1 MTTQQSPL
9 PRPRSGPLTTGPS
22 RAAARAMLRA
32 VGLSESDLTLP
43 QVAVASSW
51 NEVTPC
57 NLHLNG
63 LAAAAKEGVRQ
74 AGAVPLEFG
83 TIAVSDGISMGTEG
97 MKASLVSREIIA
109 DSVELMM
116 HAEQFDA
123 LVAVAGCD
131 KSLPGMLMACA
142 RVDVPA
148 AFLYGGTIL
157 PGHALGRTL
166 TIQDVF
172 EAVGGHA
179 AGEVSDADLLAVEK
193 AACPGAGSCA
203 GMYTANTMS
212 ACAEALGMTL
222 PGESTAPAVSAERT
236 ELARRTG
243 EVVVAALAAGL
254 TPRQVMTRA
263 AFLNAATVV
272 MATAGSTNAVLHLLA
287 IAAEARVELT
297 LDDFDQVSRRTPVIA
312 SMRPSGMYIMSEL
325 DQVGGVPVILRELL
339 SAGLIDGDALTVNGR
354 TIGENVADA
363 PEPDGKVLRP
373 VAEAFKA
380 DGGLAVL
387 RGNLVPRGAVVKTPG
402 IETLRFDGRAR
413 VFEREEDC
421 FAAVTAGQV
430 AKGDVLVIRNEGPRG
445 GPGMREMLAVTAAIK
460 GAGLGKD
467 VVLVTD
473 GRFSGA
479 TFGACVAHAAP
490 EAWDGGPIALVRDG
504 DGILLDVPE
513 RRLELAVDDAELARR
528 KADWKRPAPNY
539 SSGAIAKYA
548 ALVTGADTGAV
559 CVVPAGSAG
568 RHHTRASWAAWCA
581 AVVPARPAQRQ

>member
-1 MTTQQSPL
+1 MTAQL

-22 RAAARAMLRA
+22 RAPARAMLRA
-32 VGLSESDLTLP
+32 VGLSEQDLQLP

-57 NLHLNG
+57 NVHLDG
-63 LAAAAKEGVRQ
+63 LATAAKEGVRQ

-116 HAEQFDA
+116 QAEQFDA
-123 LVAVAGCD
+123 MVTIAGCD

-142 RVDVPA
+142 RLDLPA

-157 PGHALGRTL
+157 PGHALGRSL

-179 AGEVSDADLLAVEK
+179 AGEVTDADLLAIER

-212 ACAEALGMTL
+212 MCAEALGMTL
-222 PGESTAPAVSAERT
+222 PGEASPPAVSAERT
-236 ELARRTG
+236 DLARRTG
-243 EVVVAALAAGL
+243 MAVVEALAAGL
-254 TPRQVMTRA
+254 RPRQIMTRA

-287 IAAEARVELT
+287 IAHEAGVELT
-297 LDDFDQVSRRTPVIA
+297 LDDFDAVSRRTPVIA
-312 SMRPSGMYIMSEL
+312 SVRPSGLYVMSEL

-339 SAGLIDGDALTVNGR
+339 SAGLVDGDAMTVNGR
-354 TIGENVADA
+354 TLGQNVADA
-363 PEPDGKVLRP
+363 FEPDGQVVRP
-373 VAEAFKA
+373 AKEPFQP

-387 RGNLVPRGAVVKTPG
+387 RGNLVPNGAVVKTPG
-402 IETLRFDGRAR
+402 IETLRFEGRAR
-413 VFEREEDC
+413 VFECEEDC
-421 FAAVTAGQV
+421 FAAVTARQVGQ
-430 AKGDVLVIRNEGPRG
+430 GDVLVIRNEGPRG

-460 GAGLGKD
+460 GAGLGRE

-504 DGILLDVPE
+504 DGIVLDVPR
-513 RRLELAVDDAELARR
+513 RRLELTVDDAELARR
-528 KADWKRPAPNY
+528 RQQWQRRAPNY
-539 SSGAIAKYA
+539 TSGAMAKYA
-548 ALVTGADTGAV
+548 ALVSGADRGAV
-559 CVVPAGSAG
+559 CTVPG
-568 RHHTRASWAAWCA
+568 
-581 AVVPARPAQRQ
+581 AVS

>member
-1 MTTQQSPL
+1 MASAGSL

-32 VGLSESDLTLP
+32 VGLSEDDLERP

-57 NLHLNG
+57 NVHLNG

-83 TIAVSDGISMGTEG
+83 TIAVSDGISMGSEG
-97 MKASLVSREIIA
+97 MKASLVSREVIA
-109 DSVELMM
+109 DSVELMCN
-116 HAEQFDA
+116 AEQFDA
-123 LVAVAGCD
+123 LVTIAGCD

-142 RVDVPA
+142 RLDIPS

-157 PGHALGRTL
+157 PGWAHGKSL

-172 EAVGGHA
+172 EAVGEHA
-179 AGEVSDADLLAVEK
+179 AGTMSDAGLLEVER

-222 PGESTAPAVSAERT
+222 PGESSPPAVSAERT
-236 ELARRTG
+236 DLARRTG

-254 TPRQVMTRA
+254 RPRQIMTRA

-287 IAAEARVELT
+287 IASEAGVELT
-297 LDDFDQVSRRTPVIA
+297 MDDFDEVSRRTPVIA
-312 SMRPSGMYIMSEL
+312 SMRPSGLFVMSEL
-325 DQVGGVPVILRELL
+325 DKAGGVPVILKELL
-339 SAGLIDGDALTVNGR
+339 SAGLVDGDCVTVNGR
-354 TIGENVADA
+354 TLGENVCDA
-363 PEPDGKVLRP
+363 LSPDGTVVRP
-373 VAEAFKA
+373 VKEPFKP

-387 RGNLVPRGAVVKTPG
+387 RGNLAPLGAVVKTPG
-402 IETLRFDGRAR
+402 IETLRVAGPAR

-421 FAAVTAGQV
+421 FAAVTEGKV
-430 AKGDVLVIRNEGPRG
+430 TKGDVLVIRYEGPKG

-460 GAGLGKD
+460 GAGLGTD

-479 TFGACVAHAAP
+479 TFGACVAHVAP
-490 EAWDGGPIALVRDG
+490 EAWDGGPIALVADG
-504 DGILLDVPE
+504 DPILLDIVE
-513 RRLELAVDDAELARR
+513 RRLEVNVADAELERR
-528 KADWKRPAPNY
+528 KAVWQRPAPHY
-539 SSGAIAKYA
+539 TSGVMAKYA
-548 ALVTGADTGAV
+548 ALVSGADTGAV
-559 CVVPAGSAG
+559 CAPPAS
-568 RHHTRASWAAWCA
+568 
-581 AVVPARPAQRQ
+581 

>member
-1 MTTQQSPL
+1 MSTAPPGSGSGSGSGSGPL

-22 RAAARAMLRA
+22 RAPARAMLRA
-32 VGLSESDLTLP
+32 VGLSEEDLSRP
-43 QVAVASSW
+43 QVAVASSH

-57 NLHLNG
+57 NLHLGG
-63 LAAAAKEGVRQ
+63 LAAAVKEGVRQ
-74 AGAVPLEFG
+74 AGGVPLEFG

-97 MKASLVSREIIA
+97 MKASLVSREVIA

-116 HAEQFDA
+116 LAEQFDA
-123 LVAVAGCD
+123 LVAIAGCD

-142 RVDVPA
+142 RVNVPS

-157 PGHALGRTL
+157 PGHALGRSL

-172 EAVGGHA
+172 EAVGGNA
-179 AGEVSDADLLAVEK
+179 AGEVSDADLLAIER

-212 ACAEALGMTL
+212 MCAEALGMTL
-222 PGESTAPAVSAERT
+222 PGEASAPAVSAERT
-236 ELARRTG
+236 ELSRRTG
-243 EVVVAALAAGL
+243 AVVVQALAAGL
-254 TPRQVMTRA
+254 LPRQILTKA
-263 AFLNAATVV
+263 AFLNAATMV

-287 IAAEARVELT
+287 IAHEAGVPLT
-297 LDDFDQVSRRTPVIA
+297 LDDFDAVSRRTPVIA
-312 SMRPSGMYIMSEL
+312 SMRPSGRYIMSEL
-325 DQVGGVPVILRELL
+325 DQAGGVPVIARELL

-354 TIGENVADA
+354 TLAENVSDA
-363 PEPDGKVLRP
+363 TALDTTGPDGKVVRSVKDP
-373 VAEAFKA
+373 FQP

-387 RGNLVPRGAVVKTPG
+387 RGSLVPNGAVVKTPT

-413 VFEREEDC
+413 VFDREEDC
-421 FAAVTAGQV
+421 FAAVTAGRV
-430 AKGDVLVIRNEGPRG
+430 SRGDVLVIRNEGPKG

-460 GAGLGKD
+460 GAGLGRD

-504 DGILLDVPE
+504 DGILLDVPG
-513 RRLELAVDDAELARR
+513 RRLELQVDDAELDRR
-528 KADWKRPAPNY
+528 RAQWRRPAPNY
-539 SSGAIAKYA
+539 TSGAIAKYA
-548 ALVTGADTGAV
+548 ALVSGADTGAV
-559 CVVPAGSAG
+559 CTVPAS
-568 RHHTRASWAAWCA
+568 
-581 AVVPARPAQRQ
+581 

>member
-1 MTTQQSPL
+1 MTHDAQPAL
-9 PRPRSGPLTTGPS
+9 PRPRSGPLTSGPS

-32 VGLSESDLTLP
+32 VGLSEEDLERP

-57 NLHLNG
+57 NVHLNG
-63 LAAAAKEGVRQ
+63 LAAAAKEGIRQ

-97 MKASLVSREIIA
+97 MKSSLVSREIIA
-109 DSVELMM
+109 DSVELMVN
-116 HAEQFDA
+116 AEQFDA
-123 LVAVAGCD
+123 LVTIAGCD

-142 RVDVPA
+142 RLDIPA

-157 PGHALGRTL
+157 PGWARGRSV

-172 EAVGGHA
+172 EAVGEHS
-179 AGEVSDADLLAVEK
+179 AGTMSDADLLAVER

-222 PGESTAPAVSAERT
+222 PGEASAPAVSAERT
-236 ELARRTG
+236 DLARRTG
-243 EVVVAALAAGL
+243 EAVVRALATGL
-254 TPRQVMTRA
+254 RPRQIMTRA

-287 IAAEARVELT
+287 IASEAGVELS
-297 LDDFDQVSRRTPVIA
+297 LDDFEEVSRRTPVIA

-325 DQVGGVPVILRELL
+325 DRVGGVPVILKELL
-339 SAGLIDGDALTVNGR
+339 SAGLIDGSAMTVNGR
-354 TIGENVADA
+354 TLGDNVADA
-363 PEPDGKVLRP
+363 FEPDGKVVRP
-373 VAEAFKA
+373 VKDPFQP
-380 DGGLAVL
+380 DGGLAIL
-387 RGNLVPRGAVVKTPG
+387 RGSLAPNGAVIKTPG
-402 IETLRFDGRAR
+402 IETLRFEGTAR

-421 FAAVTAGQV
+421 FEAVTAGNV
-430 AKGDVLVIRNEGPRG
+430 GKGDVLVIRFEGPKG

-467 VVLVTD
+467 VALLTD

-479 TFGACVAHAAP
+479 TFGACVGHVAP
-490 EAWDGGPIALVRDG
+490 EAWDGGPIALVADG
-504 DGILLDVPE
+504 DKVVLDVVE
-513 RRLELAVDDAELARR
+513 RRLDILVGDAELERR
-528 KADWKRPAPNY
+528 RSAWKRPVPNY
-539 SSGAIAKYA
+539 TSGALAKYA
-548 ALVTGADTGAV
+548 ALVSGADRGAV
-559 CVVPAGSAG
+559 CTVPPG
-568 RHHTRASWAAWCA
+568 
-581 AVVPARPAQRQ
+581 

>member
-1 MTTQQSPL
+1 MIPPRPAPSQL

-22 RAAARAMLRA
+22 RAPARAMLRA
-32 VGLSESDLTLP
+32 VGLSEEDLGRP

-63 LAAAAKEGVRQ
+63 LAAAAKEGIRQ

-116 HAEQFDA
+116 QAEQFDA
-123 LVAVAGCD
+123 LVAIAGCD

-157 PGHALGRTL
+157 PGHALGRSL

-179 AGEVSDADLLAVEK
+179 SGDVSDADLLAIER

-212 ACAEALGMTL
+212 MCAEALGMTL
-222 PGESTAPAVSAERT
+222 PAESTAPAVSAERT
-236 ELARRTG
+236 DLARRTG
-243 EVVVAALAAGL
+243 ETVVAALAAGL
-254 TPRQVMTRA
+254 RPRQVMTKT
-263 AFLNAATVV
+263 AFLNAATMV
-272 MATAGSTNAVLHLLA
+272 MAVAGSTNAVLHLLA
-287 IAAEARVELT
+287 IAREARVELT
-297 LDDFDQVSRRTPVIA
+297 LDDFDAVSRRTPVIA

-339 SAGLIDGDALTVNGR
+339 SVGLIDGDALTVNGR
-354 TIGENVADA
+354 TLAQNVADA
-363 PEPDGKVLRP
+363 FEPDGKVVRP
-373 VAEAFKA
+373 VKDPFQP

-387 RGNLVPRGAVVKTPG
+387 RGSLAPNGAVVKTPT

-413 VFEREEDC
+413 VFDREEDC
-421 FAAVTAGQV
+421 FEAVTKREV
-430 AKGDVLVIRNEGPRG
+430 AKGDVLIIRNEGPKG

-479 TFGACVAHAAP
+479 TFGACVAHTAP

-504 DGILLDVPE
+504 DGVLLDVPE
-513 RRLELAVDDAELARR
+513 RRLDLLVDEAELARR
-528 KADWKRPAPNY
+528 RSQWTRPAPNY
-539 SSGAIAKYA
+539 TSGAIAKYA
-548 ALVTGADTGAV
+548 ALVSGADTGAV
-559 CVVPAGSAG
+559 CTVPG
-568 RHHTRASWAAWCA
+568 T
-581 AVVPARPAQRQ
+581 

>member
-1 MTTQQSPL
+1 MTPPEPPAQPGQPHQPGRL

-22 RAAARAMLRA
+22 RAPARAMLRA
-32 VGLSESDLTLP
+32 VGLSEDDLERP

-57 NLHLNG
+57 NVHLDG

-97 MKASLVSREIIA
+97 MKSSLVSREIIA

-116 HAEQFDA
+116 QAEQFDA
-123 LVAVAGCD
+123 LVAIAGCD

-157 PGHALGRTL
+157 PGWGLGRSL

-172 EAVGGHA
+172 EAVGGHS
-179 AGEVSDADLLAVEK
+179 AGEVSDRDLLAIER

-212 ACAEALGMTL
+212 MCAEALGMTL
-222 PGESTAPAVSAERT
+222 PGEASPPAVSAERT
-236 ELARRTG
+236 DLARRTG
-243 EVVVAALAAGL
+243 SAVVGALAAGL
-254 TPRQVMTRA
+254 RPRQIMTRA
-263 AFLNAATVV
+263 AFLNAATMV

-287 IAAEARVELT
+287 IASEAGVELS
-297 LDDFDQVSRRTPVIA
+297 LDDFDEVSRRTPVIA
-312 SMRPSGMYIMSEL
+312 SMRPSGLYVMSEL
-325 DQVGGVPVILRELL
+325 DQAGGVPVILRELL
-339 SAGLIDGDALTVNGR
+339 SAGLIDGDAVTVNGR
-354 TIGENVADA
+354 TLGENVADA
-363 PEPDGKVLRP
+363 FEPDGKVVRP
-373 VAEAFKA
+373 VKDPFQP

-387 RGNLVPRGAVVKTPG
+387 RGTLAPNGAVVKTPG

-413 VFEREEDC
+413 VFDREEDC
-421 FAAVTAGQV
+421 FAALTAGRV
-430 AKGDVLVIRNEGPRG
+430 PKGDVLVIRYEGPRG

-467 VVLVTD
+467 VMLVTD

-479 TFGACVAHAAP
+479 TFGACVAHTAP

-504 DGILLDVPE
+504 DPILLDVPG
-513 RRLELAVDDAELARR
+513 RRLELGVDEAELERR
-528 KADWKRPAPNY
+528 RPGWQRPQPNY
-539 SSGAIAKYA
+539 RTGALAKYA
-548 ALVTGADTGAV
+548 ALVSGADRGAI
-559 CVVPAGSAG
+559 CTVPGS
-568 RHHTRASWAAWCA
+568 
-581 AVVPARPAQRQ
+581 

>member
-1 MTTQQSPL
+1 MSSNL

-32 VGLSESDLTLP
+32 VGLSEEDLERP

-57 NLHLNG
+57 NVHLNG

-83 TIAVSDGISMGTEG
+83 TIAVSDGISMGSEG

-109 DSVELMM
+109 DSVELMVN
-116 HAEQFDA
+116 AEQFDA
-123 LVAVAGCD
+123 LVTIAGCD
-131 KSLPGMLMACA
+131 QSLPGMLMACA
-142 RVDVPA
+142 RLDIPSI
-148 AFLYGGTIL
+148 FLYGGTIL
-157 PGHALGRTL
+157 PGWIRGKSI

-172 EAVGGHA
+172 EAVGEHS
-179 AGEVSDADLLAVEK
+179 AGTMSDADLLAVER

-236 ELARRTG
+236 DLARRSG
-243 EVVVAALAAGL
+243 EAVVGALAAGL
-254 TPRQVMTRA
+254 RPRQIMTRA

-287 IAAEARVELT
+287 IAREAGVELT
-297 LDDFDQVSRRTPVIA
+297 MEDFDEVSRRTPVIA
-312 SMRPSGMYIMSEL
+312 SMRPSGLYVMSEL
-325 DQVGGVPVILRELL
+325 DQVGGVPVILKELL
-339 SAGLIDGDALTVNGR
+339 SAGLIDGDAVTVNGK
-354 TIGENVADA
+354 TLGENVADA
-363 PEPDGKVLRP
+363 FEPDGKVVRP
-373 VAEAFKA
+373 VKDPFKP

-387 RGNLVPRGAVVKTPG
+387 RGNLAPKGAVVKTPG
-402 IETLRFDGRAR
+402 IESLRFEGTAR

-421 FAAVTAGQV
+421 FAAVTEGKV
-430 AKGDVLVIRNEGPRG
+430 SKGDVLVIRYEGPKG

-479 TFGACVAHAAP
+479 TFGACVAHVAP
-490 EAWDGGPIALVRDG
+490 EAYEGGPIGLVAGG
-504 DGILLDVPE
+504 DRIVLDVVE
-513 RRLELAVDDAELARR
+513 RRLEVLVDDAELERR
-528 KADWKRPAPNY
+528 RADWKRPEPNY
-539 SSGAIAKYA
+539 TTGAMAKYA
-548 ALVTGADTGAV
+548 ALVSGADTGAV
-559 CVVPAGSAG
+559 CTVPGS
-568 RHHTRASWAAWCA
+568 
-581 AVVPARPAQRQ
+581 

>member
-1 MTTQQSPL
+1 MTSQL

-22 RAAARAMLRA
+22 RAPARAMLRA
-32 VGLSESDLTLP
+32 VGLSEDDLQRP

-57 NLHLNG
+57 NVHLNG
-63 LAAAAKEGVRQ
+63 LATAAKEGVRQ

-116 HAEQFDA
+116 NAEQFDA
-123 LVAVAGCD
+123 LVAIAGCD

-142 RVDVPA
+142 RLDLPA

-157 PGHALGRTL
+157 PGHALGRSL

-179 AGEVSDADLLAVEK
+179 AGEVSDADLLAIER

-212 ACAEALGMTL
+212 MCAEALGMTL
-222 PGESTAPAVSAERT
+222 PGEASPPAVSAERT
-236 ELARRTG
+236 DLARRTG
-243 EVVVAALAAGL
+243 VAVVGALAAGL
-254 TPRQVMTRA
+254 RPRQIMTRA
-263 AFLNAATVV
+263 AFLNAATMV

-287 IAAEARVELT
+287 IAYEAGVELT
-297 LDDFDQVSRRTPVIA
+297 LDDFDAVSRRTPVIA
-312 SMRPSGMYIMSEL
+312 SVRPSGLYVMSEL

-339 SAGLIDGDALTVNGR
+339 SAGLLDGDAMTVNGR
-354 TIGENVADA
+354 TLGQNVADA
-363 PEPDGKVLRP
+363 FEPDGQVVRP
-373 VAEAFKA
+373 AKDPFQP

-387 RGNLVPRGAVVKTPG
+387 RGSLVPNGAVVKTPG

-413 VFEREEDC
+413 VFECEEDC
-421 FAAVTAGQV
+421 FAAVTARQV
-430 AKGDVLVIRNEGPRG
+430 DKGDVLVIRNEGPRG

-460 GAGLGKD
+460 GAGLGRD

-504 DGILLDVPE
+504 DGIVLDVPQ
-513 RRLELAVDDAELARR
+513 RRLELAVDDAELQRR
-528 KADWKRPAPNY
+528 RADWKRPAPAY
-539 SSGAIAKYA
+539 TSGAMAKYA
-548 ALVTGADTGAV
+548 ALVSGADRGAV
-559 CVVPAGSAG
+559 CTVPG
-568 RHHTRASWAAWCA
+568 TT
-581 AVVPARPAQRQ
+581 

>member
-1 MTTQQSPL
+1 MTSQL
-9 PRPRSGPLTTGPS
+9 PRPRSGPLTTGPN
-22 RAAARAMLRA
+22 RAPARAMLRA
-32 VGLSESDLTLP
+32 VGLSEEDLRLP
-43 QVAVASSW
+43 QVGVASSW

-57 NLHLNG
+57 NVHLNG
-63 LAAAAKEGVRQ
+63 LATAAKEGVRQ

-116 HAEQFDA
+116 NAEQFDA
-123 LVAVAGCD
+123 LVAIAGCD

-142 RVDVPA
+142 RLDLPA

-157 PGHALGRTL
+157 PGHALGKSL

-179 AGEVSDADLLAVEK
+179 AGDVSDADLLAIER

-212 ACAEALGMTL
+212 MCAEALGMTL
-222 PGESTAPAVSAERT
+222 PGEASPPAVSAERT

-243 EVVVAALAAGL
+243 AAVVEALAAGL
-254 TPRQVMTRA
+254 TPRQIMTRA
-263 AFLNAATVV
+263 AFLNAATMV

-287 IAAEARVELT
+287 IAHEAGVELT
-297 LDDFDQVSRRTPVIA
+297 LDDFDEVSRRTPVIA
-312 SMRPSGMYIMSEL
+312 SVRPSGMYVMSEL

-339 SAGLIDGDALTVNGR
+339 SAGLLDGDAMTVNGK
-354 TIGENVADA
+354 TIAENVADA
-363 PEPDGKVLRP
+363 FQPDGKVVRP
-373 VAEAFKA
+373 AKDPFQP

-387 RGNLVPRGAVVKTPG
+387 RGSLVPNGAVVKTPG

-413 VFEREEDC
+413 VFECEEDC
-421 FAAVTAGQV
+421 FAAVTARQV
-430 AKGDVLVIRNEGPRG
+430 AKGDVLVIRNEGPKG

-460 GAGLGKD
+460 GAGLGRD

-504 DGILLDVPE
+504 DGILLDVPQ
-513 RRLELAVDDAELARR
+513 RRLELAVDDAELQRR
-528 KADWKRPAPNY
+528 RAEWKRPAPNY
-539 SSGAIAKYA
+539 TSGAMAKYA
-548 ALVTGADTGAV
+548 ALVSGADRGAV
-559 CVVPAGSAG
+559 CTVPAAVSAG
-568 RHHTRASWAAWCA
+568 T
-581 AVVPARPAQRQ
+581 